1 MSSGAW
7 GGGRGEGGRVDCVEG
22 VWSSVHTCGRGV
34 CTERGG
40 VGGGGGGPARGGG
53 GLRMACGL
61 CRALRQAV
69 RQAGKLHALLCTTG
83 LPRSCCDADLACGC
97 RVLPCCVCL
106 CVCCSEEVEALSTAV
121 KEHGMALVVFAE
133 W

>member
-40 VGGGGGGPARGGG
+40 VGGGGGSSTRRWWSAHGVRPVPRTQAGSKAG
-53 GLRMACGL
+53 
-61 CRALRQAV
+61 RQAACIV
-69 RQAGKLHALLCTTG
+69 VHHGPPTELL
-83 LPRSCCDADLACGC
+83 
-97 RVLPCCVCL
+97 
-106 CVCCSEEVEALSTAV
+106 
-121 KEHGMALVVFAE
+121 
-133 W
+133 